1 MHCLFFVQITWLA
14 GSTAERMQATSF
26 SGRVAPCAA
35 GSRCVRAQAVTADRA
50 QLDITKM
57 APLGDRVLVKPR
69 ENEKKT
75 AGGIILASTSS
86 NDFDMSEGLVGE
98 VIAVGGKVKIEV
110 KPGETVMYSKYGT
123 SDVELAD
130 GKVTFVSEGSIMAVL
145 Q

>member
-1 MHCLFFVQITWLA
+1 
-14 GSTAERMQATSF
+14 
-26 SGRVAPCAA
+26 
-35 GSRCVRAQAVTADRA
+35 VRAQAVTADRA